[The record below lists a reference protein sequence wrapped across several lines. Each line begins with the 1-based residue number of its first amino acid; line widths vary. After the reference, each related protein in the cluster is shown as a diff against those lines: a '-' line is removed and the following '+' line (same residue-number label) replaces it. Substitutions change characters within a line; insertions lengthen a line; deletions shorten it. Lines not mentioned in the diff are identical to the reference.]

1 MNGIVKGALNRPIT
15 VIVAIMGLVLFAI
28 VSISSITLKLMPD
41 MSIPYMVVNVVY
53 SGASPEEVDDLIID
67 PVSDA
72 VKSISGMKSTQGVS
86 NENYGYV
93 LMEFEYGTDMDDAY
107 NDVKE
112 AVDGI
117 KSSLPSDAGD
127 PSIMEIDMDASDDI
141 TLSITSDYP
150 DVDVLSIVNNDLEP
164 MFKNAS
170 ALSDITVTGGDEKY
184 IRVRLSPEKVSQY
197 GLTVTSV
204 ANAISAVNFS
214 MPAGSA
220 DYGDQV
226 LNLTTEVKYEK
237 LDELEQV
244 PITTTNGDVIHLADV
259 ADVSYGISDKT
270 SLSRYDGKDNVSV
283 GLKKKQS
290 STSVDLSNQIKKIV
304 AKIEQQYPNLKVNI
318 VNDASD
324 TIIESLMSVATSIVE
339 AVFLAMF
346 VLFLFFGDLKGALI
360 VGSSMP
366 ISLLATI
373 ILMNFMGLSLN
384 VVTMNALV
392 LGIGMMTDNAVV
404 VIEMCFRKR
413 DEGMGFKEAAYEG
426 TSIVMGSVIGSTITS
441 VVVYL
446 PLAVMDGLSGQMF
459 KQLGFT
465 IIFTLMSSLIAAIT
479 LVPVFFNMYKPVE
492 KKKSI
497 VNTFL
502 AWLSKK
508 YGFLLRHFLKWKK
521 TVLLLSIVLLFAI
534 FAMAGNLKSEL
545 MSSTDEGTVSV
556 SVTFRNNLNIDEMN
570 QVMAKLEDFVSSS
583 EYIEHYTTTVN
594 QSGSTG
600 SIAAYEYDDIDV
612 TTQDIVD
619 DWNQKLSDFS
629 DIAEIKAGSASTM
642 GSSMSS
648 SDSVEFIV
656 ESYDMDALQ
665 EAAGE
670 IQNIMRGT
678 NGVLRA
684 ESSIAEG
691 GSQIKIDINPVMAQQ
706 KGFSAQTLAG
716 LVYKNM
722 SGTTAIEDVRI
733 DDTTY
738 DVDVEFPKDYYKS
751 LTDVRAMTFVNPSGV
766 SIPLSE
772 MADIRLESAPT
783 TVTRKNGKYVATLT
797 ATTTSSSLDNVTT
810 VLHSKIDNMTLPE
823 GVDFGT
829 NSTDEMMSEEF
840 ASIGMA
846 IVIAF
851 FLVFAV
857 MAIQFESIIDSVL
870 IMFTIPFAMIGS
882 IVLMLI
888 MRAKISMSSLMG
900 ILMLAGI
907 VVNNGIILIDMA
919 IQNQKSGMN
928 TYDALVDAG
937 TGRLRPILITTLT
950 TELAMMP
957 VAFGFAKNSEN
968 MAGMAIVM
976 VGGLVASTILSLLFL
991 PTFYLIIDS
1000 VRARFE
1006 RFNQRRKDKKI
1017 EKRDLKSKL
1026 KQMKKSNEN
1035 SKK

>member
-15 VIVAIMGLVLFAI
+15 VIVAILGLVLFAL
-28 VSISSITLKLMPD
+28 VSISKITLKLMPD
-41 MSIPYMVVNVVY
+41 MSIPYMVVNVTY
-53 SGASPEEVDDLIID
+53 PGASPEEVDDLIID
-67 PVSDA
+67 PLSDA
-72 VKSISGMKSTQGVS
+72 VKSISGMKNTQGIS
-86 NENYGYV
+86 NENYGYI

-117 KSSLPSDAGD
+117 SSSFPDDAGD
-127 PSIMEIDMDASDDI
+127 PNVMEIDMDASDDM
-141 TLSITSDYP
+141 TLSVTSDYP
-150 DVDVLSIVNNDLEP
+150 DVDVLSLVNNDLEP

-170 ALSDITVTGGDEKY
+170 ALSEVTVTGGDEKY
-184 IRVRLSPEKVSQY
+184 IRVRLSPEKVNQY
-197 GLTVTSV
+197 GLSVTSV

-226 LNLTTEVKYEK
+226 LTLSTEVKYEK

-244 PITTTNGDVIHLADV
+244 PISTTKGDVIHLSDV
-259 ADVSYGISDKT
+259 AEVSYGISDKT
-270 SLSRYDGKDNVSV
+270 SLSKYDGKDNVSV

-290 STSVDLSNQIKKIV
+290 STSVELSSQIKKIITH
-304 AKIEQQYPNLKVNI
+304 IEKQYPNIKVNI

-324 TIIESLMSVATSIVE
+324 TIIESLTSVAKSIVE
-339 AVFLAMF
+339 AVLLAMF

-446 PLAVMDGLSGQMF
+446 PLAVMEGLSGQMF

-465 IIFTLMSSLIAAIT
+465 IIFTLVTSLISAIT
-479 LVPVFFNMYKPVE
+479 LVPVFFNIYKPVE
-492 KKKSI
+492 KKKSV
-497 VNTFL
+497 VNSIL
-502 AWLSKK
+502 DWLSKK
-508 YGFLLRHFLKWKK
+508 YGIVLRRFLKWKK
-521 TVLLLSIVLLFAI
+521 TVLFASIISLVLMVM
-534 FAMAGNLKSEL
+534 MAGQLKSEL
-545 MSSTDEGTVSV
+545 MQSTDEGTVNV
-556 SVTFRNNLNIDEMN
+556 AVTFRSNLNIDEMSK
-570 QVMAKLEDFVSSS
+570 VMDQLEEFVSKS
-583 EYIEHYTTTVN
+583 EYIEHYTTTLN
-594 QSGSTG
+594 QSGATG
-600 SIAAYEYDDIDV
+600 SIAAYEYDDIKV
-612 TTQDIVD
+612 STQDIVD
-619 DWNQKLSDFS
+619 DWNQKLNKFS
-629 DIAEIKAGSASTM
+629 NIAEIKASSASTG
-642 GSSMSS
+642 GSSMST
-648 SDSVEFIV
+648 SDSVKYYL
-656 ESYDMDALQ
+656 ESYDMKALQ
-665 EAAGE
+665 AASKDLQE
-670 IQNIMRGT
+670 SMRGV
-678 NGVLRA
+678 NGVLRV
-684 ESSIAEG
+684 ESSIAES
-691 GSQIKIDINPVMAQQ
+691 GSQVKIDINPVMAQQ

-716 LVYKNM
+716 LIYKNM
-722 SGTTAIEDVRI
+722 SGSTAIEDVRI

-738 DVDVEFPKDYYKS
+738 DVKVEYPKDYFKNVS
-751 LTDVRAMTFVNPSGV
+751 DVETMTFTNSSGV
-766 SIPLSE
+766 SVPLME
-772 MADIRLESAPT
+772 MAEVRLESAPS
-783 TVTRKNGKYVATLT
+783 VIRRKNGKYNAELTVT
-797 ATTTSSSLDNVTT
+797 ATSTTIDDVKEKLGELVKTT
-810 VLHSKIDNMTLPE
+810 ILPD
-823 GVDFGT
+823 GVSFGT
-829 NSTDEMMSEEF
+829 SAMDEMMAEEF
-840 ASIGMA
+840 SSIGMA
-846 IVIAF
+846 IGIAF

-870 IMFTIPFAMIGS
+870 IMISIPFALIGS
-882 IVLMLI
+882 VALLLI
-888 MRAKISMSSLMG
+888 MKAKISMSSLMG

-919 IQNQKSGMN
+919 IQNQKSGME

-937 TGRLRPILITTLT
+937 MGRLRPILITTLT

-957 VAFGFAKNSEN
+957 VAFGLAKNSEN

-991 PTFYLIIDS
+991 PTFYLIIDNI
-1000 VRARFE
+1000 RAKIE

-1017 EKRDLKSKL
+1017 EKRDLKSKERQL
-1026 KQMKKSNEN
+1026 KNNNKDN
-1035 SKK
+1035 